1 MQHDLDPTVLDGPQL
16 AALLTSHGEALKAS
30 TIVFEKTVS
39 LAMAAT
45 EYGGEDNRV
54 GFNQWAV
61 ENMECVNSWR
71 ETPTLRRA
79 YKILHAE
86 AHRRWGKDQS
96 NG

>member
-1 MQHDLDPTVLDGPQL
+1 MHDLDPTILDAPTL
-16 AALLTSHGEALKAS
+16 ATLLNSHANALKAS

-39 LAMAAT
+39 LAMAAS
-45 EYGGEDNRV
+45 EYGGKANRV
-54 GFNQWAV
+54 GFQEWAV
-61 ENMECVNSWR
+61 ENMACVNSWR
-71 ETPTLRRA
+71 ETPELRRA